1 MMFALDHAPSKYV
14 QIEQSTAKYG
24 YIYGVFSRAVPRK
37 KAEEFLSALD
47 TVRFKYQ
54 KQDQQYIKV
63 KDDYDALQEKVC
75 ILKADNDQLQEVK
88 EELQQKGMLATYNTK
103 KTCDACKLP
112 VMFCQNTKYLEND
125 FVKIMWIQS
134 QQ

>member
-1 MMFALDHAPSKYV
+1 MSAVFQEWFLNPFQWHDCCWWCLHLTTPPSKYV

-88 EELQQKGMLATYNTK
+88 EELQQEGM
-103 KTCDACKLP
+103 TC
-112 VMFCQNTKYLEND
+112 
-125 FVKIMWIQS
+125 
-134 QQ
+134 

>member
-1 MMFALDHAPSKYV
+1 MLDVHSFEGDLA
-14 QIEQSTAKYG
+14 ST
-24 YIYGVFSRAVPRK
+24 RK

-125 FVKIMWIQS
+125 FVKIM
-134 QQ
+134 